1 MHSGCDL
8 TQIYVPGSHI
18 SEGTFRS
25 IIFMGSQWGKDKA
38 YLKAK
43 QSGYR
48 SRAAMKLKEILSK
61 NPVIRPDDNILDL
74 GAAPGS
80 WLQVLREMTDGIIV
94 GVDLNPILPIAGVTT
109 ITGDFSDPAVI
120 ARIRELM
127 PEVNGIVCD
136 ASPKLSGQRS
146 FDQARAIELNEKALT
161 VARQLLKQGG
171 NMILKSF
178 QGEDFSWLYDRVKQD
193 FYSVRTYKAHTTRK
207 GSTEMYIVAKNFI
220 GNQQAAEEPKS
231 DGSA

>member
-1 MHSGCDL
+1 
-8 TQIYVPGSHI
+8 
-18 SEGTFRS
+18 
-25 IIFMGSQWGKDKA
+25 MGSQWGTDKT

-48 SRAAMKLKEILSK
+48 SRAALKLQEIIRK

-94 GVDLNPILPIAGVTT
+94 GVDLNPIMPIEGVRT
-109 ITGDFSDPAVI
+109 ITGDFSDPTVI
-120 ARIRELM
+120 AQIRELM

-146 FDQARAIELNEKALT
+146 FDQARSIELNEMALR

-171 NMILKSF
+171 NMIMKSF
-178 QGEDFSWLYDRVKQD
+178 QGEDFSWLYNKVKQD
-193 FYSVRTYKAHTTRK
+193 FYSVRTYKAQTTRK
-207 GSTEMYIVAKNFI
+207 GSTEMYIIAKNFI
-220 GNQQAAEEPKS
+220 GNQQASEESGS

>member
-1 MHSGCDL
+1 
-8 TQIYVPGSHI
+8 
-18 SEGTFRS
+18 
-25 IIFMGSQWGKDKA
+25 MGSQWGKDKA

-48 SRAAMKLKEILSK
+48 SRAALKLQEIIRK

-80 WLQVLREMTDGIIV
+80 WLQVLRELTDGIIV
-94 GVDLNPILPIAGVTT
+94 GVDLNPIMPIEGVRT

-120 ARIRELM
+120 AQIRELM

-146 FDQARAIELNEKALT
+146 FDQARSIELNEMALG

-171 NMILKSF
+171 NMIMKSF
-178 QGEDFSWLYDRVKQD
+178 QGEDFSWLYNKVKQD
-193 FYSVRTYKAHTTRK
+193 FYSVRTYKAQTTRK
-207 GSTEMYIVAKNFI
+207 GSTEMYIIAKNFI
-220 GNQQAAEEPKS
+220 GNQQVSEESGS

>member
-1 MHSGCDL
+1 
-8 TQIYVPGSHI
+8 
-18 SEGTFRS
+18 
-25 IIFMGSQWGKDKA
+25 MGSQWGKDKA

-48 SRAAMKLKEILSK
+48 SRAALKLQEIIRK

-94 GVDLNPILPIAGVTT
+94 GVDLNPIMPIEGVRT
-109 ITGDFSDPAVI
+109 ITGDFSDPTVI
-120 ARIRELM
+120 AQIRELM

-146 FDQARAIELNEKALT
+146 FDQARSIELNEMALN

-171 NMILKSF
+171 NMIMKSF
-178 QGEDFSWLYDRVKQD
+178 QGEDFSWLYNKVKQD
-193 FYSVRTYKAHTTRK
+193 FYSVRTYKAQTTRK
-207 GSTEMYIVAKNFI
+207 GSTEMYIIAKNFI
-220 GNQQAAEEPKS
+220 GNQQASEESGS

>member
-1 MHSGCDL
+1 
-8 TQIYVPGSHI
+8 
-18 SEGTFRS
+18 
-25 IIFMGSQWGKDKA
+25 MGSQWGTDKT

-48 SRAAMKLKEILSK
+48 SRAALKLQEIIRK

-80 WLQVLREMTDGIIV
+80 WLQVLREMTHGIIV
-94 GVDLNPILPIAGVTT
+94 GVDLNPIMPLEGVRT
-109 ITGDFSDPAVI
+109 ITGDFSDPVVI
-120 ARIRELM
+120 AQIRELM
-127 PEVNGIVCD
+127 PEINGIVCD

-146 FDQARAIELNEKALT
+146 FDQVRSIELNELALG

-171 NMILKSF
+171 NMIMKSF
-178 QGEDFSWLYDRVKQD
+178 QGEDFSYLYNKVKQD
-193 FYSVRTYKAHTTRK
+193 FYSVRTYKAQTTRR
-207 GSTEMYIVAKNFI
+207 GSTEMYIIAKNFI
-220 GNQQAAEEPKS
+220 GNQQVSEESDS

>member
-1 MHSGCDL
+1 
-8 TQIYVPGSHI
+8 
-18 SEGTFRS
+18 
-25 IIFMGSQWGKDKA
+25 MGSQWGKDKA

-48 SRAAMKLKEILSK
+48 SRAAMKLKEIIQK

-94 GVDLNPILPIAGVTT
+94 GVDLNPILPIEGVRT
-109 ITGDFSDPAVI
+109 ITGDFSDPKII
-120 ARIRELM
+120 AQIRELM

-146 FDQARAIELNEKALT
+146 FDQARAIELNEMALG

-171 NMILKSF
+171 NMIMKSF
-178 QGEDFSWLYDRVKQD
+178 QGEDFSWLYNRVKQE

-207 GSTEMYIVAKNFI
+207 GSTEMYIIAKNFI
-220 GNQQAAEEPKS
+220 GNQQGLEESGS

>member
-1 MHSGCDL
+1 
-8 TQIYVPGSHI
+8 
-18 SEGTFRS
+18 
-25 IIFMGSQWGKDKA
+25 MGSQWGKDKT

-48 SRAAMKLKEILSK
+48 SRAAMKLKEIIRR

-80 WLQVLREMTDGIIV
+80 WLQVLRELSKGVIV
-94 GVDLNPILPIAGVTT
+94 GVDLNPITPMEGVIT
-109 ITGDFSDPAVI
+109 ITGDFTDPAI
-120 ARIRELM
+120 LARIRELM

-146 FDQARAIELNEKALT
+146 LDQARAIELNSQALN
-161 VARQLLKQGG
+161 VARLVLKQGG
-171 NMILKSF
+171 NMIMKSF
-178 QGEDFSWLYDRVKQD
+178 QGEDFSWLYNQIKLD
-193 FYSVRTYKAHTTRK
+193 FYSVRTYKAQTTRK
-207 GSTEMYIVAKNFI
+207 GSTEMYIIAKNFI
-220 GNQQAAEEPKS
+220 GNQPNPEEFSS

>member
-1 MHSGCDL
+1 
-8 TQIYVPGSHI
+8 
-18 SEGTFRS
+18 
-25 IIFMGSQWGKDKA
+25 MGSQWGKDKA

-48 SRAAMKLKEILSK
+48 SRAALKLQEIIRK

-94 GVDLNPILPIAGVTT
+94 GVDLNSIMPIEGVRT
-109 ITGDFSDPAVI
+109 ITGDFSDPTVI
-120 ARIRELM
+120 AQIRELM

-146 FDQARAIELNEKALT
+146 FDQARSIELNEMALR

-171 NMILKSF
+171 NMIMKSF
-178 QGEDFSWLYDRVKQD
+178 QGEDFSWLYNKVKQD
-193 FYSVRTYKAHTTRK
+193 FYSVRTYKAQTTRK
-207 GSTEMYIVAKNFI
+207 GSTEMYIIAKNFI
-220 GNQQAAEEPKS
+220 GNQQASEESGS

>member
-1 MHSGCDL
+1 
-8 TQIYVPGSHI
+8 
-18 SEGTFRS
+18 
-25 IIFMGSQWGKDKA
+25 MGSQWGKDKA

-48 SRAAMKLKEILSK
+48 SRAALKLQEIIRK

-94 GVDLNPILPIAGVTT
+94 GVDLNPIMPIEGVRT
-109 ITGDFSDPAVI
+109 ITGDFSDPTVI
-120 ARIRELM
+120 AQIRELM

-146 FDQARAIELNEKALT
+146 FDQARSIELNEMALR

-171 NMILKSF
+171 NMIMKSF
-178 QGEDFSWLYDRVKQD
+178 QGEDFSWLYNKVKQD
-193 FYSVRTYKAHTTRK
+193 FYSVRTYKAQTTRK
-207 GSTEMYIVAKNFI
+207 GSTEMYIIAKNFI
-220 GNQQAAEEPKS
+220 GNQQASEESGS

>member
-1 MHSGCDL
+1 
-8 TQIYVPGSHI
+8 
-18 SEGTFRS
+18 
-25 IIFMGSQWGKDKA
+25 MGSQWGKDKA

-48 SRAAMKLKEILSK
+48 SRAALKLQEIIRK

-94 GVDLNPILPIAGVTT
+94 GVDLNPIMPIEGVRT
-109 ITGDFSDPAVI
+109 ITGDFSDPTVI
-120 ARIRELM
+120 AQIRELM

-146 FDQARAIELNEKALT
+146 FDQARSIELNEMALR

-171 NMILKSF
+171 NMIMKSF
-178 QGEDFSWLYDRVKQD
+178 QGEDFSWLYNKVKQD
-193 FYSVRTYKAHTTRK
+193 FYSVRTYKAQTTRK
-207 GSTEMYIVAKNFI
+207 GSTEMYIIAKNFI
-220 GNQQAAEEPKS
+220 GNQQASEES
-231 DGSA
+231 GSNGSA

>member
-1 MHSGCDL
+1 
-8 TQIYVPGSHI
+8 
-18 SEGTFRS
+18 
-25 IIFMGSQWGKDKA
+25 MGSQWGKDKA

-61 NPVIRPDDNILDL
+61 NPIIRSSDNILDL

-80 WLQVLREMTDGIIV
+80 WLQVLREMSNGTII
-94 GVDLNPILPIAGVTT
+94 GVDLNPIVPIDGVRT

-120 ARIRELM
+120 AEIRELM
-127 PEVNGIVCD
+127 PQVNVIVCD

-146 FDQARAIELNEKALT
+146 FDQARAIELNDTALS
-161 VARQLLKQGG
+161 VARQLLKPGG
-171 NMILKSF
+171 NMIMKSF
-178 QGEDFSWLYDRVKQD
+178 QGEDFSWIYQKVKES
-193 FYSVRTYKAHTTRK
+193 FYSVRTYKAQTTRK
-207 GSTEMYIVAKNFI
+207 GSTEMYIIAKNFV
-220 GNQQAAEEPKS
+220 GARQAFEEPDV

>member
-1 MHSGCDL
+1 
-8 TQIYVPGSHI
+8 
-18 SEGTFRS
+18 
-25 IIFMGSQWGKDKA
+25 MGSQWGKDKA

-48 SRAAMKLKEILSK
+48 SRAAMKLKEIIQK

-80 WLQVLREMTDGIIV
+80 WLQVLREMTNGVIV
-94 GVDLNPILPIAGVTT
+94 GVDLNPILPIEGVRT
-109 ITGDFSDPAVI
+109 IIGDFSDPVVI
-120 ARIRELM
+120 AQIRELM

-146 FDQARAIELNEKALT
+146 FDQARAIELNEMALG

-171 NMILKSF
+171 NMIMKSF
-178 QGEDFSWLYDRVKQD
+178 QGEDFSWLYNRVKQE

-207 GSTEMYIVAKNFI
+207 GSTEMYIIAKNFI
-220 GNQQAAEEPKS
+220 GNQQGLEESGS

>member
-1 MHSGCDL
+1 
-8 TQIYVPGSHI
+8 
-18 SEGTFRS
+18 
-25 IIFMGSQWGKDKA
+25 MGSQWGKDKA

-48 SRAAMKLKEILSK
+48 SRAAMKLKEIIQK

-80 WLQVLREMTDGIIV
+80 WLQVLREMTNGVIV
-94 GVDLNPILPIAGVTT
+94 GVDLNPILPIEGVRT
-109 ITGDFSDPAVI
+109 IIGDFSDPVVI
-120 ARIRELM
+120 AQIRELM

-146 FDQARAIELNEKALT
+146 FDQARAIELNEMALG

-171 NMILKSF
+171 NMIMKSF
-178 QGEDFSWLYDRVKQD
+178 QGEDFSWLYNRVKQE

-207 GSTEMYIVAKNFI
+207 GSTEMYIIAKNFI
-220 GNQQAAEEPKS
+220 GTHQGSEESGS

>member
-1 MHSGCDL
+1 
-8 TQIYVPGSHI
+8 
-18 SEGTFRS
+18 
-25 IIFMGSQWGKDKA
+25 MGSQWSKDKT
-38 YLKAK
+38 YIRAK

-48 SRAAMKLKEILSK
+48 SRAAMKLKEIIQK

-80 WLQVLREMTDGIIV
+80 WLQVLREMTNGVIV
-94 GVDLNPILPIAGVTT
+94 GVDLNPIVPIEGIIT

-120 ARIRELM
+120 ARIQEHM

-146 FDQARAIELNEKALT
+146 YDQARSIELNEKALNL
-161 VARQLLKQGG
+161 ARLLLKQGG
-171 NMILKSF
+171 NLIMKSF
-178 QGEDFSWLYDRVKQD
+178 QGEDFNWMYKKVKQE
-193 FYSVRTYKAHTTRK
+193 FYSVRTYKAHATRK
-207 GSTEMYIVAKNFI
+207 GSTEMYIIAKNFI
-220 GNQQAAEEPKS
+220 GTWQAPEESDS

>member
-1 MHSGCDL
+1 
-8 TQIYVPGSHI
+8 
-18 SEGTFRS
+18 
-25 IIFMGSQWGKDKA
+25 MGSQWGKDKA

-48 SRAAMKLKEILSK
+48 SRAAMKLKEIIQK

-80 WLQVLREMTDGIIV
+80 WLQVLREMTNGVIV
-94 GVDLNPILPIAGVTT
+94 GVDLNPILPIEGVRT
-109 ITGDFSDPAVI
+109 IIGDFSDPVVI
-120 ARIRELM
+120 AQIRELM

-146 FDQARAIELNEKALT
+146 FDQARAIELNEMALG

-171 NMILKSF
+171 NMIMKSF
-178 QGEDFSWLYDRVKQD
+178 QGEDFSWLYNRVKQE

-207 GSTEMYIVAKNFI
+207 GSTEMYIIAKNFI
-220 GNQQAAEEPKS
+220 GTHQGLEESVS

>member
-1 MHSGCDL
+1 
-8 TQIYVPGSHI
+8 
-18 SEGTFRS
+18 
-25 IIFMGSQWGKDKA
+25 MGSQWGTDKT

-48 SRAAMKLKEILSK
+48 SRAALKLQEIIRK

-94 GVDLNPILPIAGVTT
+94 GVDLNPIMPIEGVRT
-109 ITGDFSDPAVI
+109 ITGDFSDPTVI
-120 ARIRELM
+120 AQIRELM

-146 FDQARAIELNEKALT
+146 FDQARSIELNEMALR
-161 VARQLLKQGG
+161 VARQVLKQGG
-171 NMILKSF
+171 NMIMKSF
-178 QGEDFSWLYDRVKQD
+178 QGEDFSWLYIKVKQD
-193 FYSVRTYKAHTTRK
+193 FYSVRTYKAQTTRK
-207 GSTEMYIVAKNFI
+207 GSTEMYIIAKNFI
-220 GNQQAAEEPKS
+220 GNQQASEESGS